1 MRRNTLTRSV
11 VCSLAAVPAL
21 PVGALADHHAET
33 QDWWKDAVFY
43 EVFVRSFADSTEGPL
58 AGDGVGD
65 IPGLIER
72 LDELNDGE
80 PGGNDLGVT
89 ALWLMP
95 IAQSPSYHG
104 YDVVDYT
111 QIDDEYGT
119 NHDFKRLIAEC
130 EKRGMRVIVDLV
142 LNHCSNEHPWFT
154 KAASSKDDP
163 YHDWFVWNDEK
174 PDWTDNL
181 HMWHDHAKDDTG
193 AYYFGFFWHGMPDLN
208 YDNPFVSA
216 AAYDISRTWLEDM
229 GAHGFRLDA
238 IRHLIER
245 DGVVAT
251 TPETIAWLEDYHRYL
266 RSVDAECFSVGEIW
280 GPTSEVMQYIPN
292 ALDSAFEF
300 QLASTIIE
308 GVNSGDGA
316 GLAEHITRL
325 NESYTEDAPYST
337 FLTNHDQNRLMSE
350 LGGVSPKG
358 FEKNKLAASILL
370 TLPGTPFL
378 YYGEEIGMTGTKPD
392 PDLRVPMQWTA
403 DTATAG
409 FTTGEPWRAPNSDTA
424 TVNVASQKPA
434 RNSLWRHYQRMVGV
448 RLAEPALRRG
458 SIEIVDLGNPAL
470 LGYVRTY
477 GDDELLVIANM
488 SDRTVRDFGVE
499 MDGFEPG
506 SRVSAEVIAG
516 SGRPRV
522 GRTDDAGMIADWQP
536 LSRIRGRDVVVLRID
551 R

>member
-1 MRRNTLTRSV
+1 MHRTTLA
-11 VCSLAAVPAL
+11 CALAATSLVPSVAH
-21 PVGALADHHAET
+21 ADGHDEN

-80 PGGNDLGVT
+80 PGGDDLGVT

-111 QIDDEYGT
+111 RIDDEYGT
-119 NHDFKRLIAEC
+119 NDDFKRLIAEC
-130 EKRGMRVIVDLV
+130 EKRGVRVIVDLV

-154 KAASSKDDP
+154 EAASSTDSP
-163 YHDWFVWNDEK
+163 RHDWFVWSDEK
-174 PDWTDNL
+174 PDWNENL
-181 HMWHDHAKDDTG
+181 HMWHDHAKQETG

-216 AAYDISRTWLEDM
+216 AAYDISRTWLDDL

-245 DGVVAT
+245 DGVVAS
-251 TPETIAWLEDYHRYL
+251 TPETIEWLEDYHKYL
-266 RSVDAECFSVGEIW
+266 RSIDPECFSVGEIW

-308 GVNSGDGA
+308 SVNAGDGA
-316 GLAEHITRL
+316 SLAEHIERL
-325 NESYTEDAPYST
+325 NDSYGDSAPYST

-350 LGGVSPKG
+350 LGGVSPDG

-403 DTATAG
+403 DVATAG
-409 FTTGEPWRAPNSDTA
+409 FTTGEPWRAPNEDTA
-424 TVNVASQKPA
+424 TVNVESQKPA
-434 RNSLWRHYQRMVGV
+434 RNSLWSHYQRMIDL
-448 RLAEPALRRG
+448 RLSEPTLRRG
-458 SIEIVDLGNPAL
+458 TIEVVDLGSDAL
-470 LGYVRTY
+470 LGFRRAHE
-477 GDDELLVIANM
+477 GDELLVIANM
-488 SDRTVRDFGVE
+488 SDRTVRDFGIDL
-499 MDGFEPG
+499 DGFDAGERVRGEVLAGNARPG
-506 SRVSAEVIAG
+506 VGRADEDGSLKGWQPVSRV
-516 SGRPRV
+516 
-522 GRTDDAGMIADWQP
+522 
-536 LSRIRGRDVVVLRID
+536 RGRDVVVLRIE